1 MAVKQF
7 SGSGSGGLSGIDEA
21 TSVADALRA
30 AEMSAGEEAELAAE
44 MRAHQS
50 GPIVAPAGFAQFG
63 DPAAVPNS
71 GGIGLLMDIVMNLTV
86 ELGRTRLPVRDVLA
100 LGPGA
105 IVELDKLAG
114 EPVDISVNG
123 TCIAKGEVVV
133 VDEKFGVR
141 VTEILS
147 PARRIASAV

>member
-1 MAVKQF
+1 MSMKQY
-7 SGSGSGGLSGIDEA
+7 SGSGTSGIDEA
-21 TSVADALRA
+21 TSMADALRA
-30 AEMSAGEEAELAAE
+30 AAEMSAAEEAEFAAE
-44 MRAHQS
+44 MRARPS
-50 GPIVAPAGFAQFG
+50 SSNVAPAGFAQFG
-63 DPAAVPNS
+63 DAASAPT
-71 GGIGLLMDIVMNLTV
+71 GGDIGLLMDIVLNLTV